1 MSNEPKTDIK
11 IRCST
16 RDRLKKLKLTKLDT
30 FDEIIN
36 RLLDKSESK

>member
-1 MSNEPKTDIK
+1 MSKEPLTDIK

-16 RDRLKKLKLTKLDT
+16 RDRLKQRKITKLDT

-36 RLLDKSESK
+36 RLLDEVK